1 MKDAEGISFDL
12 DDVLIDTESNLDWL
26 YRAFRK
32 TLAEYGIDSSQENL
46 QKFHS
51 KNLHMF
57 DMVSKE
63 FGIKSEELWETRN
76 GNYIKEKIKAM
87 KNGELI
93 PFPDVNSL
101 YKLKGSYGL
110 TIVSDSPQE
119 VVEFFIREF
128 NYEDL
133 FDFGIG
139 RGSKLED
146 LKKLKPAAY
155 SLNRLK
161 KIIQYDKIIYVGDSE
176 KDREFA
182 ENTGMEFIL
191 LLREEDKG
199 FNSLDAIV
207 DYLLS

>member
-12 DDVLIDTESNLDWL
+12 DDVLIDTESNLNWL
-26 YRAFRK
+26 YKSFKK
-32 TLAEYGIDSSQENL
+32 TLAEYGIDSSKENL

-51 KNLHMF
+51 KNLHRF
-57 DMVSKE
+57 DMICKE
-63 FGIKSEELWETRN
+63 FGVKPEELWETRN

-87 KNGELI
+87 KNRELI

-119 VVEFFIREF
+119 VVEFFIGEF

-139 RGSKLED
+139 RGSKFGD
-146 LKKLKPAAY
+146 LKKLKPAAHP
-155 SLNRLK
+155 LK
-161 KIIQYDKIIYVGDSE
+161 KLKEVIQYDNIIYVGDSE

-191 LLREEDKG
+191 LSREADKG
-199 FNSLDAIV
+199 FNSLDAVV